1 MMKLSP
7 HTSHR
12 LLISALLIALSGCTA
27 IPERTDQAAGKH
39 IDASLREA
47 VQPPPAAAAPP
58 ADVSAALIPKMPS
71 GLPVGSGTAAL
82 EPHFDINVVN
92 APAREFFMSLVQGTP
107 YNMVVHPSVS
117 GAITLTMKNVT
128 VDEVMKTVHRV
139 YGYEYARTD
148 SGYEVLPNGLRTQIF
163 PVDYLNVTRSGQS
176 QTSIS
181 AGGQVAASGG
191 EGKEG
196 LGGSQ
201 VSTQSSTD
209 FWKELARTLTSVA
222 CGGSCSDGQSVTVS
236 PQSGVVIVRA
246 HPAELREV
254 ARYLKTI
261 QGNLDRQVVLEAK
274 IIEVELNDRFQSGI
288 NWALLAQQ
296 DSKNR
301 SALFGQTGG
310 GTLVNGNSN
319 ILTSSSETATN
330 SGILDPRTLSQV
342 VGTATSAFGGAFSLA
357 LSTGDF
363 TAFIELLKGQ
373 GQVHVL
379 SSPRVSTVNNQ
390 QAVIKV
396 GNDEYFVTNVTN
408 TTTTSAGATTQAP
421 DITLTPFFSGIA
433 LDVTP
438 QISKDGYVTLHIHPS
453 VSEVTDQPKT
463 ITVGGTTQTL
473 PLAYSTVRESDT
485 IIRAKSGQVVVIG
498 GLMQD
503 RNDDSRAGVPLLGD
517 LPVVGS
523 LFRQRSQKV
532 KKSELVILLRPMV
545 VGSQDD
551 WNHEIRR
558 STTQINAIN
567 QLIEK
572 RRQQGR

>member
-1 MMKLSP
+1 MMTLSLP
-7 HTSHR
+7 KPQR
-12 LLISALLIALSGCTA
+12 LIMSAVLIALSGCSA
-27 IPERTDQAAGKH
+27 IPKSSDQAATKQ
-39 IDASLREA
+39 IDSTMREA
-47 VQPPPAAAAPP
+47 VQPAPAPAAPP
-58 ADVSAALIPKMPS
+58 ADVSAALIPKMDSALPS
-71 GLPVGSGTAAL
+71 GTDQAAL
-82 EPHFDINVVN
+82 EPHFDIDVVS

-117 GAITLTMKNVT
+117 GSITLTMKNVT
-128 VDEVMKTVHRV
+128 VDQVMKTVHRV
-139 YGYEYARTD
+139 YGYEYTRTD
-148 SGYEVLPNGLRTQIF
+148 NGYEVLPNGLQTRVF
-163 PVDYLNVTRSGQS
+163 PVDYLNVQRTGKT

-181 AGGQVAASGG
+181 GGGQVAASGG
-191 EGKEG
+191 SGGEA

-201 VSTQSSTD
+201 VSTNSKTD
-209 FWKELARTLTSVA
+209 FWQELSQTLISVA
-222 CGGSCSDGQSVTVS
+222 CNGSCSDGQSVTVS

-246 HPAELREV
+246 KPAELRAV
-254 ARYLKTI
+254 AQYLKTI

-274 IIEVELNDRFQSGI
+274 IIEVELSDRFQSGI

-296 DSKNR
+296 SSMNR

-319 ILTSSSETATN
+319 ILNSSSETASNT
-330 SGILDPRTLSQV
+330 GILDPRTVSQV

-357 LSTGDF
+357 LSTSDF

-373 GQVHVL
+373 GKVHVL

-396 GNDEYFVTNVTN
+396 GNDEYFVTDVTN

-438 QISKDGYVTLHIHPS
+438 QISKEGFVTLHVHPS
-453 VSEVTDQPKT
+453 VIEVTDQSKT

-503 RNDDSRAGVPLLGD
+503 RNDDKRAGVPLLGD
-517 LPVVGS
+517 LPVLGT
-523 LFRQRSQKV
+523 LFRHRAQTV
-532 KKSELVILLRPMV
+532 KKSELIILLRPV
-545 VGSQDD
+545 VIGGQDD

-558 STTQINAIN
+558 SSAQINSIN
-567 QLIEK
+567 KLIEERK
-572 RRQQGR
+572 RRNR